1 MELEDILGERMIVL
15 QSLLERA
22 KKLSK
27 RLEDYNRELEKLSVR
42 VEKPPDLLRLIQE
55 FKKELEELKKQ
66 TTPSILKLSEIT
78 ENLSKQ
84 DYTNREDTDLK
95 ERLKKVE

>member
-22 KKLSK
+22 EKLSK

-66 TTPSILKLSEIT
+66 TTSSILKLSEIT
-78 ENLSKQ
+78 ENIS
-84 DYTNREDTDLK
+84 NRITTESLVIYGGDECL
-95 ERLKKVE
+95 